1 MTNEPVLAT
10 KTLAAIDAAMKAD
23 QGASFRGWLG
33 KVVPHISDAF
43 NDKKESNRGHLGASL
58 IGRECERQLW
68 YGFRW
73 ATASSYDGRML
84 RLFNRGHLE
93 EARFIAMLLMI
104 GCQVYQQDEHGRQ
117 FRISDADGHFG
128 GSCDG
133 VCVGCPDL
141 PEGKACLTEFKTHN
155 DNSFKKLKMKGVIE
169 AKPEHY
175 IQMCIYMQKMGLD
188 TALYMAVNKNDDELY
203 AELVTL
209 NPQLAEEY
217 LARGRKII
225 YLKQAPAR
233 ISDSPGFYLCR
244 MCPHLDVCQMR
255 EDPDL
260 NCRTC
265 RFGVPITEGRWVCR
279 ESGEILDRDMQRN
292 GCIDYCPNVEF

>member
-1 MTNEPVLAT
+1 MSVQPVLAT
-10 KTLAAIDAAMKAD
+10 KTIEAIDSAMKAD

-33 KVVPHISDAF
+33 KVIPHMSDAF
-43 NDKKESNRGHLGASL
+43 DDKKQGNRGHLGASL
-58 IGRECERQLW
+58 IGGECERKLW
-68 YGFRW
+68 YGFHW
-73 ATASSYDGRML
+73 ASQSDIDGRLL

-104 GCQVYQQDEHGRQ
+104 GCQVYQQDAEGKQ

-133 VCVGCPDL
+133 ICVGCPDL
-141 PEGKACLTEFKTHN
+141 EEGKACLTEFKTHN
-155 DNSFKKLKMKGVIE
+155 DNSFKKLKVKGVVE

-175 IQMCIYMQKMGLD
+175 IQMCVYMRKLGLD

-203 AELVTL
+203 AEIVKL

-217 LARGRKII
+217 LSRGRKIV
-225 YLKQAPAR
+225 YLKEAPAR
-233 ISDSPGFYLCR
+233 VSDSPGFYLCR
-244 MCPHLDVCQMR
+244 MCNFSDVCQMR
-255 EDPDL
+255 DEPDV

-265 RFGVPITEGRWVCR
+265 AYAVPHVSGKWICKD
-279 ESGEILDRDMQRN
+279 SGELLDREQQKKGCVDYVRN
-292 GCIDYCPNVEF
+292 PAF

>member
-1 MTNEPVLAT
+1 MNEPVLAT

-33 KVVPHISDAF
+33 KVVPHMSDAF
-43 NDKKESNRGHLGASL
+43 NDKKEFNRGHLGASL

-104 GCQVYQQDEHGRQ
+104 GCQVYQQDEHGKQ

-188 TALYMAVNKNDDELY
+188 TALYMSVNKNDDELY

-279 ESGEILDRDMQRN
+279 ETGEILDRDMQRN
-292 GCIDYCPNVEF
+292 GCTDYCPNGEF

>member
-1 MTNEPVLAT
+1 MSNELILAT
-10 KTLAAIDAAMKAD
+10 KTVAAIDATMKAD

-33 KVVPHISDAF
+33 KVVPHMSDAF
-43 NDKKESNRGHLGASL
+43 NDKKETNRGHLGASL

-104 GCQVYQQDEHGRQ
+104 GCQVYQQDSEGRQ

-133 VCVGCPDL
+133 ICVGCPDL

-155 DNSFKKLKMKGVIE
+155 DNSFKKLKMKGVIG

-175 IQMCIYMQKMGLD
+175 IQMCIYMKKLGLD

-203 AELVTL
+203 AEIVKL

-217 LARGRKII
+217 LARGRKIVW
-225 YLKQAPAR
+225 LKEAPAR
-233 ISDSPGFYLCR
+233 VSDSPGFYLCR
-244 MCPHLDVCQMR
+244 MCQHLDVCQMR
-255 EDPDL
+255 DDPDV

-265 RFGVPITEGRWVCR
+265 AYSVPVADGKWVCKD
-279 ESGEILDRDMQRN
+279 SGEILTKEQQKKGCVGYVRN
-292 GCIDYCPNVEF
+292 PAF